1 MREENWYAGYYK
13 LCLDLPARKNDG
25 SCPAYTSSFLFC
37 EKQIVGRW
45 EGRRKDSWCVPA
57 FCPSRELGGESM
69 QLESGKFST
78 HPSSRYAPTVTKE
91 MTFYRN

>member
-37 EKQIVGRW
+37 ENQIVGRW

-57 FCPSRELGGESM
+57 FVPVGSWEVRVCNWKVENSPHILHLDMRP
-69 QLESGKFST
+69 Q
-78 HPSSRYAPTVTKE
+78 
-91 MTFYRN
+91 